1 MQINGKLRRSAA
13 IAGATLGLL
22 FSTVALANKDIL
34 YPSGATATVSG
45 SDVAVTNNFTTGSD
59 GSTTLNGAL
68 FAGQAVVVTA
78 TWSIQDRSAQPG
90 SDTTYGAGL
99 LVTFTSSTTQ
109 TPGPAVSI
117 TAIPNCTV
125 TSAASTCQKT
135 VSFTAPATPGNYQ
148 VKVLLGGTGFTGSGG
163 LTNVA
168 DEYFI
173 NFSVSEPVVVLLDTK
188 LTVAQKCAL
197 LNAGDVSLSAKLEE
211 LVSTDPI
218 AGATIDFFV
227 NPELDQDGN
236 PTVPSVG
243 NGVTS
248 ASGTATLTY
257 NVNGLGVGDH
267 NLYAEYAGSD
277 DYNPS
282 NDSDILGISYL
293 FVGFQQPINPEG
305 NSVFGN
311 GRVIPIKIKLADANG
326 NPVADAEPKVYVTTY
341 SSSTGLG
348 DDLEPASS
356 VSAADT
362 GNVMRYV
369 PEDEH
374 YIYNWDLSN
383 LANGTY
389 GVVVDLGD
397 SQACGNG
404 PYYAVITVAKKG
416 KK

>member
-22 FSTVALANKDIL
+22 FSTAALAQKDIV
-34 YPSGATATVSG
+34 YPSGASATVSG
-45 SDVAVTNNFTTGSD
+45 ADVAVSNSLATGAD

-68 FAGQAVVVTA
+68 FAGQDVVVTA
-78 TWSIQDRSAQPG
+78 TWSIQNRAP
-90 SDTTYGAGL
+90 GAGQDTIYGTGL
-99 LVTFTSSTTQ
+99 QVTFTPSTTL
-109 TPGPAVSI
+109 GSAVSI
-117 TAIPNCTV
+117 AAIANCTV
-125 TSAASTCQKT
+125 TSAASTCVRT
-135 VSFTAPATPGNYQ
+135 VSFAAPATPGNYQ
-148 VKVLLGGTGFTGSGG
+148 VKVTLGGTGFTGSNG
-163 LTNVA
+163 LANEA

-173 NFSVSEPVVVLLDTK
+173 NFSVAEPVVVLLDTK

-227 NPELDQDGN
+227 DPELDQDGN